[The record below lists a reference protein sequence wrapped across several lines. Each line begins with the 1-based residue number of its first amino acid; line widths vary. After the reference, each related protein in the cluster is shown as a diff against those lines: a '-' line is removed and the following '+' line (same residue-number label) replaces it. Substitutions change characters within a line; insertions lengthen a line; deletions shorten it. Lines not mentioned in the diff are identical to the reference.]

1 MNTLLIICVAVMA
14 ALVVFL
20 FVGMQSSR
28 RRLDDTVEKM
38 RNDHQR
44 ELQATEERT
53 RRDAQERDRML
64 LERVEALSQKL
75 AVGQADRI
83 SAQSNREMQNVV
95 EPLRR
100 HLENFDRLMRES
112 ADRENSARAQLKG
125 QIDSLIAL
133 NQSIGDEARQLTQA
147 LKGDSK
153 VQGDWGEMQLTTLLE
168 QAGLEQG
175 IHFRTQVTRD
185 ESGRVIRSEEGG
197 DLRPDVIVNLPD
209 DKKLIIDSKVSLT
222 AYADYASAEDKEQRR
237 VAARRH
243 LDSVRKHIRELAA
256 KHYPDSIQ
264 GACDQSLMFLPL
276 EGAFTLAVSLDAD
289 LLRFAASLK
298 VAIVT
303 PVHLYSVVQL
313 AAQLWRQ
320 DAQDR
325 NTLEIAQAGGR
336 LYDKLA
342 IFLETFDKVGE
353 TLRRSQ
359 EQYDQARKQI
369 STGKGNLLSRAE
381 KLRALGAKT
390 TKNLPKPDDNDNGD

>member
-1 MNTLLIICVAVMA
+1 MIAVYIICAVSLIVGA
-14 ALVVFL
+14 VVCL
-20 FVGMQSSR
+20 FSIRSSR
-28 RRLDDTVEKM
+28 HRFDTIVEAMRR
-38 RNDHQR
+38 DHQH
-44 ELQATEERT
+44 ELQAVEERA
-53 RRDAQERDRML
+53 RREAGERDRML

-83 SAQSNREMQNVV
+83 SRQSNREMESVV

-100 HLENFDRLMRES
+100 HLENFDRLIRES

-133 NQSIGDEARQLTQA
+133 NQSISEEARQLTHA

-168 QAGLEQG
+168 SAGLEPG
-175 IHFRTQVTRD
+175 IHFRTQETRD
-185 ESGRVIRSEEGG
+185 EYGRVIRNEEGG

-222 AYADYASAEDKEQRR
+222 AYAEYAATEDKTLRR
-237 VAARRH
+237 AAAKRH
-243 LDSVRKHIRELAA
+243 LESVKRHVRELSA
-256 KHYPDSIQ
+256 KHYPDNIN

-276 EGAFTLAVSLDAD
+276 EGAFTLAVSMDAD

-342 IFLETFDKVGE
+342 VFVETFDKVGE
-353 TLRRSQ
+353 SLRRSQ
-359 EQYDQARKQI
+359 EQFEQARKQI

-381 KLRALGAKT
+381 KLRVLGAKT
-390 TKNLPKPDDNDNGD
+390 TKQLPESQDE

>member
-1 MNTLLIICVAVMA
+1 MA

-28 RRLDDTVEKM
+28 RRLDETVEKM

-237 VAARRH
+237 TAARRH

-390 TKNLPKPDDNDNGD
+390 TKNLPKPDDNDSGD

>member
-1 MNTLLIICVAVMA
+1 MA

-28 RRLDDTVEKM
+28 RRLDETVEKM

-209 DKKLIIDSKVSLT
+209 DKKLIIDCKVSLT

-237 VAARRH
+237 TAARRH

-390 TKNLPKPDDNDNGD
+390 TKTLPKPDDNDNED

>member
-1 MNTLLIICVAVMA
+1 MAVMA

-28 RRLDDTVEKM
+28 RRLDETVEKM

-390 TKNLPKPDDNDNGD
+390 TKTLPKPDDNDNED

>member
-1 MNTLLIICVAVMA
+1 MA

-28 RRLDDTVEKM
+28 RRLDETVEKM

-175 IHFRTQVTRD
+175 IHFRTQVTRY

-237 VAARRH
+237 TAARRH

-390 TKNLPKPDDNDNGD
+390 TKTLPKPDDNDNED

>member
-1 MNTLLIICVAVMA
+1 MA

-20 FVGMQSSR
+20 FIGMQSSR
-28 RRLDDTVEKM
+28 RRLDETVEKM
-38 RNDHQR
+38 RADHQR
-44 ELQATEERT
+44 ELQAAEERS
-53 RRDAQERDRML
+53 RREATERDRML

-125 QIDSLIAL
+125 QIDSLMAL
-133 NQSIGDEARQLTQA
+133 NRSIGDEARQLTQA

-175 IHFRTQVTRD
+175 IHFRTQATRD
-185 ESGRVIRSEEGG
+185 EAGRVIRSEEGG

-209 DKKLIIDSKVSLT
+209 DKKLVIDSKVSLT
-222 AYADYASAEDKEQRR
+222 AYADYAAAEDKEQRH
-237 VAARRH
+237 AAAKRH

-256 KHYPDSIQ
+256 KHYPDSIS

-289 LLRFAASLK
+289 LLRYAASLK

-342 IFLETFDKVGE
+342 VFLETFDKVGE

-359 EQYDQARKQI
+359 EQFDQARKQI

-390 TKNLPKPDDNDNGD
+390 TKVLPKPDEE

>member
-1 MNTLLIICVAVMA
+1 MA

-28 RRLDDTVEKM
+28 RRLDETVEKM

-256 KHYPDSIQ
+256 KHSPDSIQ

-390 TKNLPKPDDNDNGD
+390 TKTLPKPDDNDNED

>member
-1 MNTLLIICVAVMA
+1 MA

-28 RRLDDTVEKM
+28 RRLDETVEKM

-44 ELQATEERT
+44 ELLATEERT

-237 VAARRH
+237 TAARRH

-390 TKNLPKPDDNDNGD
+390 TKNLPNPDDNDNGD

>member
-1 MNTLLIICVAVMA
+1 MA

-28 RRLDDTVEKM
+28 RRLDETVEKM

-44 ELQATEERT
+44 ELQAAEERT

-390 TKNLPKPDDNDNGD
+390 TKNLPKPDDNDSGD

>member
-1 MNTLLIICVAVMA
+1 MA

-28 RRLDDTVEKM
+28 RRLDETVEKM

-153 VQGDWGEMQLTTLLE
+153 VQGDWGEMQLITLLE

-237 VAARRH
+237 TAARRH

-390 TKNLPKPDDNDNGD
+390 TKTLPKPDDNDNED

>member
-1 MNTLLIICVAVMA
+1 MA

-28 RRLDDTVEKM
+28 RRLDETVEKM

-237 VAARRH
+237 TAARRH

-342 IFLETFDKVGE
+342 IFLDTFDKVGE

>member
-1 MNTLLIICVAVMA
+1 MA

-28 RRLDDTVEKM
+28 RRLDETVEKM

-100 HLENFDRLMRES
+100 HLENFDRVMRES

-237 VAARRH
+237 TAARRH

-390 TKNLPKPDDNDNGD
+390 TKTLPKPDDNDNED

>member
-1 MNTLLIICVAVMA
+1 MA

-28 RRLDDTVEKM
+28 RRLDETVEKM

-53 RRDAQERDRML
+53 RRDAQERDRIL

>member
-1 MNTLLIICVAVMA
+1 MA

-28 RRLDDTVEKM
+28 RRLDETVEKM

-237 VAARRH
+237 TAARRH

-390 TKNLPKPDDNDNGD
+390 TKTLPKPDDNDDGD

>member
-1 MNTLLIICVAVMA
+1 MA

-28 RRLDDTVEKM
+28 RRLDETVEKM

-112 ADRENSARAQLKG
+112 ADRENSARVQLKG

-237 VAARRH
+237 TAARRH

-390 TKNLPKPDDNDNGD
+390 TKTLPKPDDNDNED

>member
-1 MNTLLIICVAVMA
+1 MA

-28 RRLDDTVEKM
+28 RRLDETVEKM

-390 TKNLPKPDDNDNGD
+390 TKTLPKPDDNDNED

>member
-1 MNTLLIICVAVMA
+1 MA

-28 RRLDDTVEKM
+28 RRLDETVEKM

-53 RRDAQERDRML
+53 RRDAQARDRML

>member
-1 MNTLLIICVAVMA
+1 MA

-28 RRLDDTVEKM
+28 RRLDETVEKM

-185 ESGRVIRSEEGG
+185 ESGRVIRSEEGV

-237 VAARRH
+237 TAARRH

-390 TKNLPKPDDNDNGD
+390 TKTLPKPDDNDNED

>member
-1 MNTLLIICVAVMA
+1 MA

-28 RRLDDTVEKM
+28 RRLDETVEKM

-175 IHFRTQVTRD
+175 IHFRTQVTRY

-390 TKNLPKPDDNDNGD
+390 TKTLPKPDDNDNED

>member
-1 MNTLLIICVAVMA
+1 MA

-28 RRLDDTVEKM
+28 RRLDETVEKM

-237 VAARRH
+237 TAARRH

-390 TKNLPKPDDNDNGD
+390 TKTLPKPDDNDNED

>member
-1 MNTLLIICVAVMA
+1 MA

-28 RRLDDTVEKM
+28 RRLDETVEKM

-237 VAARRH
+237 TAARRH

>member
-1 MNTLLIICVAVMA
+1 MA

-28 RRLDDTVEKM
+28 RRLDETVEKM

-237 VAARRH
+237 TAARRH

-369 STGKGNLLSRAE
+369 STGRVIFFPVPRNSEPSEPRP
-381 KLRALGAKT
+381 
-390 TKNLPKPDDNDNGD
+390 PKPSPNPTITIMGIKRHSALSA

>member
-1 MNTLLIICVAVMA
+1 MA

-28 RRLDDTVEKM
+28 RRLDETVEKM

-44 ELQATEERT
+44 ELLATEERT

-237 VAARRH
+237 TAARRH

-390 TKNLPKPDDNDNGD
+390 TKNLPKPDDNDSGD

>member
-1 MNTLLIICVAVMA
+1 
-14 ALVVFL
+14 
-20 FVGMQSSR
+20 
-28 RRLDDTVEKM
+28 
-38 RNDHQR
+38 
-44 ELQATEERT
+44 
-53 RRDAQERDRML
+53 ML

-237 VAARRH
+237 TAARRH

-390 TKNLPKPDDNDNGD
+390 TKTLPKPDDNDNED

>member
-1 MNTLLIICVAVMA
+1 MA

-28 RRLDDTVEKM
+28 RRLDETVEKM

>member
-1 MNTLLIICVAVMA
+1 MA

-28 RRLDDTVEKM
+28 RRLDETVEKM

-185 ESGRVIRSEEGG
+185 ESGRVIRSEGG

-237 VAARRH
+237 TAARRH

-390 TKNLPKPDDNDNGD
+390 TKTLPKPDDNDNED

>member
-1 MNTLLIICVAVMA
+1 MA

-28 RRLDDTVEKM
+28 RRLDETVEKM

-44 ELQATEERT
+44 ELQAAEERT

>member
-1 MNTLLIICVAVMA
+1 MTAVYIICAVALIAVAVVS
-14 ALVVFL
+14 LL
-20 FVGMQSSR
+20 SIQSSR
-28 RRLDDTVEKM
+28 RRFDATVEAM
-38 RNDHQR
+38 RRDHQR
-44 ELQATEERT
+44 ELQAAEERS
-53 RRDAQERDRML
+53 RREVGERDRML

-83 SAQSNREMQNVV
+83 SRQSNREMESVV

-133 NQSIGDEARQLTQA
+133 NQSIGEEARQLTQA
-147 LKGDSK
+147 LKGNSK

-168 QAGLEQG
+168 SAGLEPG

-185 ESGRVIRSEEGG
+185 EAGRVIRNEEGG

-222 AYADYASAEDKEQRR
+222 AYAEYAAAEDTARR
-237 VAARRH
+237 RAAAKRH
-243 LDSVRKHIRELAA
+243 LDSVKRHVRELSA
-256 KHYPDSIQ
+256 KHYPDNIN

-276 EGAFTLAVSLDAD
+276 EGAFTLAVSMDAD
-289 LLRFAASLK
+289 LLRFAASRK

-353 TLRRSQ
+353 SLRRSQ
-359 EQYDQARKQI
+359 EQFEQARKQI

-381 KLRALGAKT
+381 KLRTLGAKT
-390 TKNLPKPDDNDNGD
+390 TRQLPPSQDD

>member
-1 MNTLLIICVAVMA
+1 MA

-28 RRLDDTVEKM
+28 RRLDETVEKM

-44 ELQATEERT
+44 ELLATEERT

-237 VAARRH
+237 TAARRH

>member
-1 MNTLLIICVAVMA
+1 MA

-28 RRLDDTVEKM
+28 RRLDETVEKM

-153 VQGDWGEMQLTTLLE
+153 VQGDWGEMQLITLLE

-237 VAARRH
+237 TAARRH